1 MLLFSTILKLQETVT
16 PDDLIRLVLEW
27 NDTAKYE
34 ENIVSGI
41 NWQGEH
47 NVRYGDDKLS
57 LEFMEYPE
65 AGILAVRHEKIK
77 DEGVV
82 WDSAF
87 IADFVRHQI
96 SIRLDRTY
104 SEDALVMDA
113 EFSTPHFITLLITH
127 GFLKDDQGIDILNRP
142 VPVNSQN
149 VDLVRKAM
157 EQPESFDLPNVIV
170 TKAAD
175 DSDPLNVK
183 ILASRLKGAAH
194 VLVEECHGLCTDI
207 LGIPEGYE
215 NNGAVRIY
223 YPADSVRRKIFHY
236 RSMTG
241 DDAWRLE
248 NVIRSVIQYS
258 ISQKADPLMT
268 WQGVS
273 NHLLNSQ
280 LETQISKRI
289 SAESESRMA
298 QEEMTQV
305 YETFDED
312 LRILQEKVAELTRAN
327 EALQYENQGL
337 RAKYAEN
344 DETPMLYYGD
354 EKEFFTGEIRDMVLG
369 AVEDALNATEK
380 STRRADV
387 LEDILNANPCGHLTD
402 ERKQR
407 IKTLFKGYKN
417 FTGMMQQELEK
428 MGFEVT
434 GDGKH
439 YKISYKGET
448 RYTVTAAKTPSDV
461 RSGINCAAQ
470 MNKMMF

>member
-1 MLLFSTILKLQETVT
+1 
-16 PDDLIRLVLEW
+16 
-27 NDTAKYE
+27 
-34 ENIVSGI
+34 
-41 NWQGEH
+41 
-47 NVRYGDDKLS
+47 
-57 LEFMEYPE
+57 
-65 AGILAVRHEKIK
+65 
-77 DEGVV
+77 
-82 WDSAF
+82 
-87 IADFVRHQI
+87 
-96 SIRLDRTY
+96 
-104 SEDALVMDA
+104 
-113 EFSTPHFITLLITH
+113 
-127 GFLKDDQGIDILNRP
+127 
-142 VPVNSQN
+142 
-149 VDLVRKAM
+149 
-157 EQPESFDLPNVIV
+157 
-170 TKAAD
+170 
-175 DSDPLNVK
+175 VK

-470 MNKMMF
+470 LNKMMF